1 MRCIRDKYEKME
13 AGNKDLSFLQFACL
27 NLFLRPLPLPV
38 FSHSFFSLI
47 VSSIYNNNLIIA
59 LYVIHLWMMK
69 HCPSFQLRVSRIVSA
84 LSLSPPSPCLPLPLL
99 SFCPTATRV
108 KESSHYTLLPNLYIR
123 EISLVSYSSLT
134 LFYLYLSST
143 IVIVNYNYYKRL
155 HEIINSDKMSEEKL

>member
-13 AGNKDLSFLQFACL
+13 AGNKDLSFLQFACF

-59 LYVIHLWMMK
+59 LYVIHLRMMK

-84 LSLSPPSPCLPLPLL
+84 LSLSLSLPPPCLPLPLL

-108 KESSHYTLLPNLYIR
+108 KESSHYNTTSKPIHPRNLPSFLF
-123 EISLVSYSSLT
+123 LSYVV
-134 LFYLYLSST
+134 LF
-143 IVIVNYNYYKRL
+143 VF
-155 HEIINSDKMSEEKL
+155 IIYHRNCKL